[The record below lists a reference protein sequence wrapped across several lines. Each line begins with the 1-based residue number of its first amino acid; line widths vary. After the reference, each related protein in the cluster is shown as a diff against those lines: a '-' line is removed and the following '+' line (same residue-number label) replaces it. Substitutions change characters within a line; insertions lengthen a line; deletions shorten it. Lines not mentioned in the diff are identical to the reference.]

1 MYKNTLLLLVI
12 VFFFSCGKS
21 YLYEKEI
28 SIKNAAWTDNDTL
41 NFSFNIPD
49 TSKIYNILLDV
60 EHSPE
65 YAFQNMYVEIY
76 TAFPSGD
83 RIKEMVSLELANR
96 AGAWY
101 GDCGSSSCTLE
112 IPIQEGAFFNQMG
125 DYKITI
131 KQFMRKN
138 PLVGVQRIGLKI
150 EDTKINRQ

>member
-1 MYKNTLLLLVI
+1 MFQKLSIFLI
-12 VFFFSCGKS
+12 VFTLFSCGKS
-21 YLYEKEI
+21 YLYQQEI
-28 SIKNAAWTDNDTL
+28 EIAKAAWTDSDSL
-41 NFSFNIPD
+41 NFQFNIPD

-60 EHSPE
+60 QHSPE

-101 GDCGSSSCTLE
+101 GDCGNSSCTLE
-112 IPIQEGAFFNQMG
+112 IPIQEGAFFNQAG
-125 DYKITI
+125 DYIITI

-138 PLVGVQRIGLKI
+138 PLKGVQEVGLKI
-150 EDTKINRQ
+150 EETENIR